1 MYKHNNTSN
10 KNNNDII
17 LKNNQNNIEKQVSS
31 GKASKD
37 YEAIRDLVMNKQ
49 ESKKNDNNKIS
60 KCTFFHLI

>member
-31 GKASKD
+31 GKVSKD
-37 YEAIRDLVMNKQ
+37 YEAIRELVMNKQ

-60 KCTFFHLI
+60 KYPFFI

>member
-31 GKASKD
+31 GKVSKD
-37 YEAIRDLVMNKQ
+37 YEAIRELVMNKQ
-49 ESKKNDNNKIS
+49 ETKKNDNNKIS
-60 KCTFFHLI
+60 KYPNFFI